1 MNKANLSLGLL
12 GALVA
17 TLAITWVFNGQG
29 VIHNDPKR
37 NPQIFD
43 NFSVLS
49 FEKHAKFI

>member
-1 MNKANLSLGLL
+1 MAKRLEHRSVQQNHADD
-12 GALVA
+12 
-17 TLAITWVFNGQG
+17 
-29 VIHNDPKR
+29 HNDPKR